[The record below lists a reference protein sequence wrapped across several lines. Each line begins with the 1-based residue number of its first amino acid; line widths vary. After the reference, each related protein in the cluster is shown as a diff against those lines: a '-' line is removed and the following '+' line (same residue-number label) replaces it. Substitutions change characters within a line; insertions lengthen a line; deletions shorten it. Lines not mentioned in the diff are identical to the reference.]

1 MKQTKI
7 DALIA
12 EAYIKVLES
21 PQTMPAP
28 VKPKAPPV
36 PGTPGTKPATPKRHP
51 LQPTQPGISPRP
63 KAKGAEDEE
72 SPELKKFINK
82 RKARITKYK
91 M

>member
-12 EAYIKVLES
+12 EAYNKVLES

-28 VKPKAPPV
+28 VKPKAPPA

-51 LQPTQPGISPRP
+51 LQPTQPGISPKP
-63 KAKGAEDEE
+63 KAENEE
-72 SPELKKFINK
+72 SPELKRFVNN